1 MNALGWFIR
10 SLQMEKCISHS
21 TCTQIWYT
29 KIYVDVLLLQQQIG
43 QRLTERNLI
52 ILRVELH
59 FMHKIKPSSHQERF
73 FIFWNLHYVTTMYP
87 LNYFSFGNNSR
98 DGESKTRCTS
108 PEFMA
113 CFVWFYYRS
122 CWNHLRLAFQLVA
135 HRKSAQNTAAM
146 RSRLS
151 DLRKFVCILICNAN
165 CWQTFQP
172 FGVHLR
178 IILWTSKEKE
188 TEGKI
193 VCIPKTTD
201 ETGCSDL
208 NIFTLG
214 QAHTQAALK
223 SIQTMRYYAVCI

>member
-1 MNALGWFIR
+1 
-10 SLQMEKCISHS
+10 MEKCISHS

-178 IILWTSKEKE
+178 IILWTLKERGRRKNSLHTRDNRRNWLSWFEYIYAWTRAHAHSSK
-188 TEGKI
+188 
-193 VCIPKTTD
+193 
-201 ETGCSDL
+201 
-208 NIFTLG
+208 
-214 QAHTQAALK
+214 ALK
-223 SIQTMRYYAVCI
+223 QRTTMQCTYNTYLANRLQT